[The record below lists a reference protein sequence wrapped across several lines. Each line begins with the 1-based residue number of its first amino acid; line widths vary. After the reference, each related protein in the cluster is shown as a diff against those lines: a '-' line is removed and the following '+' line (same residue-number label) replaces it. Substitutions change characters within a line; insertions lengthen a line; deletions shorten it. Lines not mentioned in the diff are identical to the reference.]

1 MPLRSRPVDGLFL
14 RSSPALMLRRYALSH
29 RVNNITGERTYQFIR
44 GKPVTPSTSPYVVQR
59 SPMPSPHH
67 VTPWAHSMASPAPPA
82 PGYPAP
88 LPPGYGGGG
97 DAGSTGGANGAMVP
111 YETGYGVPP
120 VTPEGNGGWAH
131 RLQKY
136 YLRPSTNRSWMW
148 N

>member
-1 MPLRSRPVDGLFL
+1 
-14 RSSPALMLRRYALSH
+14 
-29 RVNNITGERTYQFIR
+29 
-44 GKPVTPSTSPYVVQR
+44 
-59 SPMPSPHH
+59 MPSPC
-67 VTPWAHSMASPAPPA
+67 PPA

-88 LPPGYGGGG
+88 LPPGYAGGG
-97 DAGSTGGANGAMVP
+97 AGANGAMVP
-111 YETGYGVPP
+111 YETGCGVPP